1 MFDAMGVYTKMK
13 ENLLYPVF
21 SSMCNASDDEAPSEE
36 DTKEGK
42 GYADELMTGVWYSEL
57 YKMFFKNTGDFYHN
71 TVAAALKGCQMILFE
86 TYDGA
91 GNFITSDNPA
101 FENKSFVEVNNSNG
115 MLFPLSPKYLLFI
128 AKGSDGINVV
138 DHRFAN
144 TDTIHYFN
152 RIIARYKD
160 ETIIALTKNLNECM

>member
-1 MFDAMGVYTKMK
+1 MAGEDMRGGQPCVGNKRSGITTIEEKTLGCIHKGGHSTIMEVVDYAHEPTQKGLVIMDTPGNDA
-13 ENLLYPVF
+13 
-21 SSMCNASDDEAPSEE
+21 AS
-36 DTKEGK
+36 
-42 GYADELMTGVWYSEL
+42 
-57 YKMFFKNTGDFYHN
+57 
-71 TVAAALKGCQMILFE
+71 VAGLAAGGCQMILFE